1 MWGEKD
7 VDEIACLLQGIG
19 LAECAP
25 RFRDSGFLTVET
37 LSLLSDLDMERCG
50 VQPGHVARVREAVRE
65 HLKGSSGESRAAH
78 TQASWLAHALRA
90 ERLRVQIGMERRH
103 LALVQAFQ
111 ARAAAAGPSSN
122 PWEFRG
128 LDDPSAA
135 EGARPS
141 PRGATTAFAEV
152 DCGDLQQ
159 QQQPQLTLLEQEA
172 LLQRAPKTLTPVGG
186 EGLQPGPHGGR
197 AGDEPPPTSSHESHD
212 SPHRMDGSH
221 SLRPT
226 VVRARK
232 KTFSKRR
239 REQNRPV
246 QILLDRGYD
255 LPGWYITFSNWI
267 RGEQG
272 ELCFLILVLLNA
284 IFLCVQ
290 SQYMGLMLGY
300 ESSLTEL
307 DVSEEWTNV
316 RSYEHGVEVAFGIA
330 FTLELVLKVA
340 ASHVLWPFSAW
351 NLIDFLVVIVWWL
364 KEVWGGVRVNPMF
377 GRLVRLFKVARLV
390 RIAKSASVF
399 DSLRLTLTSITH
411 CVPVASWSVLLLLM
425 VTMAGALTTTALAK
439 SFIEDTERESEEARL
454 QMYKYFGTF
463 TRAWLSMFELTV
475 ANWVPIMRHV
485 LETMGEPA
493 AFGILCYQL
502 VMGFSVM
509 KVIAGVFLQETYK
522 AVANDDELMVLRK
535 QRDIQNF
542 QDKMRSLFQYAGG
555 EDNDTLRLQEFESAV
570 DNDPLLK
577 EWLSSL
583 DLDVSCARLVWDIKD
598 QSHEEGLTL
607 QELSE
612 GVHKIRGFARA
623 SDLLQL
629 SESVHRLRAESSDA
643 KLEIS

>member
-1 MWGEKD
+1 
-7 VDEIACLLQGIG
+7 
-19 LAECAP
+19 
-25 RFRDSGFLTVET
+25 
-37 LSLLSDLDMERCG
+37 
-50 VQPGHVARVREAVRE
+50 
-65 HLKGSSGESRAAH
+65 
-78 TQASWLAHALRA
+78 
-90 ERLRVQIGMERRH
+90 
-103 LALVQAFQ
+103 
-111 ARAAAAGPSSN
+111 
-122 PWEFRG
+122 
-128 LDDPSAA
+128 
-135 EGARPS
+135 
-141 PRGATTAFAEV
+141 
-152 DCGDLQQ
+152 
-159 QQQPQLTLLEQEA
+159 
-172 LLQRAPKTLTPVGG
+172 
-186 EGLQPGPHGGR
+186 
-197 AGDEPPPTSSHESHD
+197 
-212 SPHRMDGSH
+212 
-221 SLRPT
+221 
-226 VVRARK
+226 
-232 KTFSKRR
+232 
-239 REQNRPV
+239 
-246 QILLDRGYD
+246 
-255 LPGWYITFSNWI
+255 
-267 RGEQG
+267 
-272 ELCFLILVLLNA
+272 
-284 IFLCVQ
+284 
-290 SQYMGLMLGY
+290 
-300 ESSLTEL
+300 
-307 DVSEEWTNV
+307 
-316 RSYEHGVEVAFGIA
+316 
-330 FTLELVLKVA
+330 
-340 ASHVLWPFSAW
+340 
-351 NLIDFLVVIVWWL
+351 
-364 KEVWGGVRVNPMF
+364 
-377 GRLVRLFKVARLV
+377 
-390 RIAKSASVF
+390 
-399 DSLRLTLTSITH
+399 
-411 CVPVASWSVLLLLM
+411 M

-629 SESVHRLRAESSDA
+629 SESVHRLREPSDA